1 MSDSEQMR
9 FDGQVAVVTGGGGGI
24 GGAHARLLA
33 SRGARVLVNDL
44 EVAPD
49 GSDASAGPSAS
60 WAPALAE
67 GEEGAKVA
75 TVDAPPAPAT
85 SATAVVEEIEA
96 AGGTALVDNHDT
108 LTEAPE
114 MIQAAVDAWGR
125 VDIVIANAGIVRM
138 GPFGELTMEDFD
150 ISADV
155 SYKGSVRLADA
166 AWPHLA
172 KTQGR
177 VLLTSSQASFGV
189 RHLSAYVSSKAA
201 IVGVARALAMDG
213 EAHGIRV
220 NAIMPFAASRFGLS
234 VPGLSDFVAEHYQ
247 PEHVA
252 KASLWLL
259 HESTAAT
266 GMTFNVG
273 GGFAARI
280 AFGVGWG
287 WADKHAT
294 PEDYQ
299 RNADR
304 ITSFDGGVMFPEDGG
319 DALNFQSDRAI
330 GWHLDGETLH

>member
-1 MSDSEQMR
+1 MGEAEQMR

-33 SRGARVLVNDL
+33 SRGAKVLVNDA

-49 GSDASAGPSAS
+49 GSNASDGPSAS

-67 GEEGAKVA
+67 DEDGAKVA
-75 TVDAPPAPAT
+75 TVDAPPAPTT

-114 MIQAAVDAWGR
+114 IIQAAVDAWGQ

-138 GPFGELTMEDFD
+138 GPFGQLTMEDFD

-155 SYKGSVRLADA
+155 SYKGSVRLANA

-172 KTQGR
+172 KTRGR
-177 VLLTSSQASFGV
+177 VLLTSSQATFGV

-201 IVGVARALAMDG
+201 LVGVARALAMDG
-213 EAHGIRV
+213 EDHDIRV

-234 VPGLSDFVAEHYQ
+234 VPGLTEFVAEHYQ

-252 KASLWLL
+252 NASLWLL
-259 HESTAAT
+259 HESSEAT

-273 GGFAARI
+273 GGFAGRVAI
-280 AFGVGWG
+280 GVGWG
-287 WADKHAT
+287 WADKGAS

-299 RNADR
+299 RNAEQ
-304 ITSFDGGVMFPEDGG
+304 ITSFDSGVIFPFDGG